1 MNFGKW
7 LGLSS
12 FIISCYILWEIRQ
25 VLLLVFTAVVFA
37 TALNRLVKLLRKFNI
52 GRNFAIT
59 IIVIAIIFLSILFG
73 WLVVPPFIDQF
84 EKLLELLPNVWERL
98 RNNLISLSET
108 QSRFDWLPPPP
119 SLSDLLTRLQPLLTE
134 VFANF
139 FTVFSNSL
147 LVILQVVFV
156 FFLTITM
163 VINPQNYRSIFLKL
177 FPSFYRKRGE
187 EILDLSEVALG
198 NWLTG
203 VTINCL
209 FIGTLSGIGLL
220 VLQVKLVLV
229 HALLAG

>member
-1 MNFGKW
+1 M
-7 LGLSS
+7 
-12 FIISCYILWEIRQ
+12 
-25 VLLLVFTAVVFA
+25 
-37 TALNRLVKLLRKFNI
+37 KLLRKFNI

-156 FFLTITM
+156 FFALIRQMSRKGYPRM
-163 VINPQNYRSIFLKL
+163 VLLENVKGFK
-177 FPSFYRKRGE
+177 
-187 EILDLSEVALG
+187 EIHKGKDYQDFWLG
-198 NWLTG
+198 FMG
-203 VTINCL
+203 
-209 FIGTLSGIGLL
+209 
-220 VLQVKLVLV
+220 
-229 HALLAG
+229 